1 MNYNIAID
9 GPAGAG
15 KTTIAERIA
24 AELDYIYVDTGA
36 MYRAMG
42 YFFIQNQ
49 VKSLEEV
56 SDLESF
62 CSQADITISYQNGEQ
77 QVLLNGENVTSHLRS
92 EEVSR
97 MSSIVSSHSAVRCK
111 LVELQKKLAET
122 ENVVMNGR
130 DIGTCVLPNAD
141 LKIYLTA
148 SSKTRAQR
156 RYKELTEKGVPCNI
170 EEIEKEIIAR
180 DERDMNRELS
190 PLRQADDAIRIDC
203 SDLSIEEVTARILQL
218 FQEVRK

>member
-1 MNYNIAID
+1 M
-9 GPAGAG
+9 
-15 KTTIAERIA
+15 
-24 AELDYIYVDTGA
+24 
-36 MYRAMG
+36 
-42 YFFIQNQ
+42 
-49 VKSLEEV
+49 
-56 SDLESF
+56 
-62 CSQADITISYQNGEQ
+62 
-77 QVLLNGENVTSHLRS
+77 
-92 EEVSR
+92 
-97 MSSIVSSHSAVRCK
+97 
-111 LVELQKKLAET
+111 
-122 ENVVMNGR
+122 VMNGR

-203 SDLSIEEVTARILQL
+203 SDMSIEEVTARILQL